1 MDVPVKRLEWYV
13 FREVVPNFLIGT
25 SLYVALFLFQSL
37 IARAQYL
44 NALPATATTK
54 WLMYQIPDF
63 ALRAFPLAIVFS
75 VLLVFGRLAK
85 DNELLASYAGG
96 VSLSRITRSLLVLG
110 TVLAFF
116 GLFLAEYV
124 TPIANEKVAVTWW
137 DSVDG
142 GGKALAFLAGKHIE
156 AGKFQ
161 LFFSGFNSNTGEL
174 QGVRLEFWD
183 EVRPKLQNI
192 YFADSAVLVGNKIS
206 LKGFEG
212 YQVDFTKLATLSS
225 TPSQQE
231 LGALFPLNQKRSLN
245 PNATTSFSLA
255 KTKDTIITE
264 NSKGG
269 FEDARSISTVYKEWQ
284 TSSGQAARDSASLLG
299 YKTAVPFANLAI
311 LLLTIPIAAGG
322 MQSNGVAFGIA
333 VLIAV
338 GYYLALFLGQTL
350 GRYGL
355 LPAFLG
361 PWIANIALIGVGIYL
376 LRRQQFR

>member
-1 MDVPVKRLEWYV
+1 VFVKRLEWYV

-44 NALPATATTK
+44 GALPPSATGK
-54 WLMYQIPDF
+54 WLIYQIPEF

-85 DNELLASYAGG
+85 DNELLASFAGG
-96 VSLSRITRSLLVLG
+96 ISLSRLTRSLLVLG
-110 TVLAFF
+110 TALAVF
-116 GLFLAEYV
+116 GLFLAEFV
-124 TPIANEKVAVTWW
+124 TPRANEKVAVTWW

-142 GGKALAFLAGKHIE
+142 GGQALAFLAGKHIE
-156 AGKFQ
+156 AGNYQ
-161 LFFSGFNSNTGEL
+161 LFFRGFSKGEL
-174 QGVRLEFWD
+174 LGVRLEFWD
-183 EVRPKLQNI
+183 EVQPKIQNV
-192 YFADSAVLVGNKIS
+192 YFADSAVLAGNKIR

-212 YQVDFTKLATLSS
+212 YQVDFAQLSS
-225 TPSQQE
+225 LPESPSKQQ
-231 LGALFPLNQKRSLN
+231 LYALFLRNQKRSLN
-245 PNATTSFSLA
+245 PNATTTFSLA
-255 KTKDTIITE
+255 KTRDTIISE
-264 NSKGG
+264 NNTGG
-269 FEDARSISTVYKEWQ
+269 FEDSRSISTVYNEWRK
-284 TSSGQAARDSASLLG
+284 SEGQAARDTASMLG

-322 MQSNGVAFGIA
+322 LRSNGVAFGIA

-350 GRYGL
+350 GRYGF

-361 PWIANIALIGVGIYL
+361 PWIANIALIGIGFYM
-376 LRRQQFR
+376 LRRAQYR

>member
-161 LFFSGFNSNTGEL
+161 LFFM
-174 QGVRLEFWD
+174 
-183 EVRPKLQNI
+183 
-192 YFADSAVLVGNKIS
+192 AV
-206 LKGFEG
+206 
-212 YQVDFTKLATLSS
+212 Y
-225 TPSQQE
+225 
-231 LGALFPLNQKRSLN
+231 
-245 PNATTSFSLA
+245 
-255 KTKDTIITE
+255 
-264 NSKGG
+264 
-269 FEDARSISTVYKEWQ
+269 
-284 TSSGQAARDSASLLG
+284 
-299 YKTAVPFANLAI
+299 
-311 LLLTIPIAAGG
+311 
-322 MQSNGVAFGIA
+322 
-333 VLIAV
+333 
-338 GYYLALFLGQTL
+338 
-350 GRYGL
+350 
-355 LPAFLG
+355 
-361 PWIANIALIGVGIYL
+361 
-376 LRRQQFR
+376 

>member
-1 MDVPVKRLEWYV
+1 MKRLEWYV

-44 NALPATATTK
+44 GALPPSATGK
-54 WLMYQIPDF
+54 WLIYQIPEF

-85 DNELLASYAGG
+85 DNELLASFAGG
-96 VSLSRITRSLLVLG
+96 ISLSRLTRSLLILG
-110 TVLAFF
+110 AVLAVF
-116 GLFLAEYV
+116 GLFLAEFV
-124 TPIANEKVAVTWW
+124 TPRANEKVAVTWW

-142 GGKALAFLAGKHIE
+142 GGQALAFLAGKHIE
-156 AGKFQ
+156 AGNYQ
-161 LFFSGFNSNTGEL
+161 LFFRGFSKGEL
-174 QGVRLEFWD
+174 LGVRLEFWD
-183 EVRPKLQNI
+183 EVQPKIQNV
-192 YFADSAVLVGNKIS
+192 YFADSAVLAGNKIK

-212 YQVDFTKLATLSS
+212 YQVDFAQLASLPEN
-225 TPSQQE
+225 PSKQQ
-231 LGALFPLNQKRSLN
+231 LYALFPRNQKRSLN
-245 PNATTSFSLA
+245 PNATTTFSLA
-255 KTKDTIITE
+255 KTRDTIIAQNNT
-264 NSKGG
+264 GG
-269 FEDARSISTVYKEWQ
+269 FEDSRSISTVYNEWRQ
-284 TSSGQAARDSASLLG
+284 SEGQAARDSASLLG

-322 MQSNGVAFGIA
+322 LRSNGVAFGIA

-350 GRYGL
+350 GRYGF

-361 PWIANIALIGVGIYL
+361 PWIANIALLGIGFYM
-376 LRRQQFR
+376 LRRAQYR

>member
-1 MDVPVKRLEWYV
+1 VLVKRLEWYV

-44 NALPATATTK
+44 GALPATSTGK
-54 WLMYQIPDF
+54 WLIYQIPDF

-85 DNELLASYAGG
+85 DNELLASFASGIG
-96 VSLSRITRSLLVLG
+96 LSRLTRSLLVLG

-116 GLFLAEYV
+116 GLFLAEFV
-124 TPIANEKVAVTWW
+124 TPRANEKVAVTWW
-137 DSVDG
+137 DSIDG
-142 GGKALAFLAGKHIE
+142 GGQALAFLAGKRID
-156 AGKFQ
+156 AGNYQ
-161 LFFSGFNSNTGEL
+161 LYYRGFSNGEL
-174 QGVRLEFWD
+174 LGVRLEFWD
-183 EVRPKLQNI
+183 DVQPKLQSV
-192 YFADSAVLVGNKIS
+192 YFADSAVLADHKIR

-212 YQVDFTKLATLSS
+212 YQVDFATLSNLPAD
-225 TPSQQE
+225 PSREQMY
-231 LGALFPLNQKRSLN
+231 GLFPRNQKRSLN
-245 PNATTSFSLA
+245 PNATTTFSLA
-255 KTKDTIITE
+255 KNKDTIISE
-264 NSKGG
+264 NNTGG
-269 FEDARSISTVYKEWQ
+269 FEDSRSISTLFNEWRK
-284 TSSGQAARDSASLLG
+284 SDGQAARDTASMLG

-322 MQSNGVAFGIA
+322 LRSNGVAFGIA

-338 GYYLALFLGQTL
+338 GYYLALFLGQTM

-361 PWIANIALIGVGIYL
+361 PWIANIALLGIGFYL
-376 LRRQQFR
+376 LRRAQYR